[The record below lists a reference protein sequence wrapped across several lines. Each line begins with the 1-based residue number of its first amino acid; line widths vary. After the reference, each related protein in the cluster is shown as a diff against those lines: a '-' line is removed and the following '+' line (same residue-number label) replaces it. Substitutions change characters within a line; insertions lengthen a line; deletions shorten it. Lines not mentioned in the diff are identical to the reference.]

1 MNAYFAIS
9 AIFLLG
15 LRGIDKKLGLPVQ
28 PMNQLTPEDKQN
40 GKVRMMM
47 ILITSYELT
56 LISWCRSRCYPPH

>member
-28 PMNQLTPEDKQN
+28 PMSQLTPEDKQN
-40 GKVRMMM
+40 GKVKMMM
-47 ILITSYELT
+47 T
-56 LISWCRSRCYPPH
+56 LILEL